1 MPATSLAEQ
10 LKKLT
15 VPQAAVFKDDTKT
28 VSLLFDPKEAALKD
42 RDTFYEIGLSG
53 LKELIALYEGFRVF
67 EDTLYNLSSKD
78 FERSVQSKEVNQN
91 LDQTIEK
98 FLLQLSP
105 YLLLQ
110 SSHKA
115 LEWLINRYH
124 IHQYNQDAIMALIM
138 PYHGTKIFVRFVQLM
153 DISSNNNRWNWLQPI
168 NKHGIA
174 LGNQVLFNQCVSNS
188 GTLQFIAKT
197 TLKYV
202 KEFGDR
208 ATQLNTVFAFFCQ
221 TAIGVIDT
229 CKNVTEA
236 IINALLPTLIQA
248 IESPIPDFRASAYIV
263 FGYLFTKTSL
273 KEDTLNE
280 IVHKLLTTEFDLSYD
295 VSILITMLYEYQ
307 KHVTRMSEDI
317 LNDMS
322 VDLMNIL
329 CGHVKKLVGK
339 GNNVRAFVLAFLSS
353 VLPLTQTEEFWRY
366 WELPEILI
374 REVDLK
380 KQKPELVIKC
390 VLDNFR
396 PTTSSKIEDD
406 DGSDIEIIEDE
417 AEEDYS
423 SKSFSWYAQF
433 LKTLET
439 QYPEAFDKVV
449 KDEMSSNS
457 KNSSKRRSQLSKL
470 LGFKPA
476 IAHKVGGTYLFENL
490 NHVNHK
496 LRIEATKY
504 MSKEFETL
512 MNDNADFV
520 KESIIN
526 RFNDENPDVVNAA
539 LDIPNEHLKQI
550 FDEEDAT
557 NVFVHIV
564 SKTNKKWKN
573 ISRKAV
579 TKFCSMQILPVQQET
594 VLALVPFLFPHDQ
607 KSAQLTWH
615 ILNSDWGKKFGLV
628 NKTKK
633 LKPAIKGDHEK
644 LCEVI
649 FEALFVDRAIAFDE
663 MLEEYQLN
671 KQNTLDVCFY
681 MLLKISSF
689 NDTTVEEVSA
699 ILNLLL
705 ESVETRSIVHS
716 SEGQVFSSQIMPE
729 FIKLS
734 RENNML
740 FQIIEYIFSKVI
752 DNMNI
757 KDITKPW
764 CNVCNSAET
773 ILIRRLYEIC
783 VIGCAIPSYGENY
796 VALLQKLLEKFFN
809 NAREKFEFI
818 ANFASGHILYAT
830 DPKDVIGPEL
840 QLRSLKL
847 LSNFLAVQEN
857 QNWLYD
863 SDVVV
868 LTVLFCLNNPITAI
882 RECALD
888 IVTKILREEPDKSLI
903 YVQLFEEIMIHRQE
917 LLLDHNQV
925 KQVLNTILTQKS
937 QKKVFSRNCLLKLTN
952 ILNSDTPSH
961 IKSSFLKILSEVSNA
976 TTFPYFVQALK
987 SVEKTLKQNELN
999 SKFTFDIYESNMF
1012 KTVYS
1017 HINEGTV
1024 STFAKSDVWS
1034 SIETG
1039 MKEYRECILQEDQ
1052 TFVSPAVLIMKQ
1064 IDEEVFNKVPEE
1076 KSNDMVYLIASAG
1089 AVSNNP
1095 SISSVASK
1103 VMKKIHLKFS
1113 HFKPILEK
1121 MLNAVDPAANIPKK
1135 KKTTVSMI
1143 SYQLTETDEWRL
1155 GVAFLEFVQSKK
1167 KMKLD
1172 NSFVSL
1178 LFQILKKCLRFEEQS
1193 YVEYT
1198 KQLILS
1204 SLWYFCKKF
1213 VDEKDKEQMKSLKS
1227 VFDVELVVQ
1236 CIRGTQ
1242 NPQTHHHA
1250 LILLSHAAFMLPE
1263 QVLHHTMEIFTF
1275 MGSSVLRHDDAYSF
1289 QIITKIIETLVP
1301 ILVKLDKDIDEYTE
1315 KELQHLQSRVVPVL
1329 RIFAD
1334 VVLHVPEHRRLPLFK
1349 KLIETLGPSQF
1360 LWVFLAL
1367 LLETH
1372 VAHFNENKKKDK
1384 PQQRT
1389 RTLAEQESPIN
1400 RLDFGQSILL
1410 EFPPE
1415 IALENFIKLVSYIKS
1430 LPLQKDE
1437 DSMDTDVDP
1446 GDIFSVN
1453 GHTAIQLRHYKYVI
1467 ITFMNT
1473 CLASSRFI
1481 QHSSQTTDVKTME
1494 AHYKSFIINILTFIQ
1509 TISKVTDEKTAKYWR
1524 VMLHHSYDLLDHTN
1538 NLLSATMFLSVVRGL
1553 MKHTLQTVRRKSME
1567 LLNSKIQFS
1576 PELFEGVHKELLFSL
1591 LPPLLDIVKTIE
1603 TKDETLS
1610 EVAAQELELNQQ
1622 TALLSLK
1629 LLTKMLASEN
1639 PEPFKSVLETVTEY
1653 TCNSNIAGNVMAS
1666 VVLCL
1671 AELCSNLKAHA
1682 LASLRK
1688 FMPALIKVL
1697 KKQRKSE
1704 TPELVLLSTV
1714 TAISKI
1720 IESLPLFLSPYL
1732 QKILYEYSI
1741 LLAKWQ
1747 SQDQECNKVSAIVAK
1762 LLNIKKKIAGSI
1774 PPRVLIP
1781 VVNETHQ
1788 MLLEKEDFDAVGPVM
1803 SVLADSFAN
1812 VTSADF
1818 NALQQDLTTFFL
1830 NALQLRS
1837 DAVDKDVG
1845 SDVIDRAED
1854 EVVNA
1859 LVSLVLK
1866 LSETSFRPFYFK
1878 IYDWAIRTNV
1888 EGQKDRAI
1896 TFYRLSCAIA
1906 DKLKGLFVLFA
1917 GHFIKNASDLLDAC
1931 NNSKTEDLYFD
1942 SEEKCLM
1949 LIKFIIKTL
1958 HIVFL
1963 YDSQSFL
1970 NKDRFETLMQP
1981 VVDQLENTLGGIVS
1995 LKARATEYII
2005 PCVSQFAVAT
2015 ADDSLWKLLNYQIL
2029 LKTRHNDAEIRLTAL
2044 DCLVAM
2050 ATQLGSSWL
2059 PLLAESVPFLAE
2071 LLEDGDSRIESST
2084 KDAIR
2089 KLEQI
2094 LGEPLEKYF

>member
-1 MPATSLAEQ
+1 MAATSLAEQ

-15 VPQAAVFKDDTKT
+15 VPQATIYKDDSKT
-28 VSLLFDPKEAALKD
+28 ISLLFDPKEAAAKD

-53 LKELIALYEGFRVF
+53 LKELIAIYEGFRLF
-67 EDTLYNLSSKD
+67 EDTLFSLSSKD
-78 FERSVQSKEVNQN
+78 FERAVQTKEVNQN

-124 IHQYNQDAIMALIM
+124 IHDYNQDAIMALIL

-153 DISSNNNRWNWLQPI
+153 DIKSTNNRWNWLMPI
-168 NKHGIA
+168 HKHGIA
-174 LGNQVLFNQCVSNS
+174 LANQVLFNQCASNS

-208 ATQLNTVFAFFCQ
+208 ASQLNTVFAFFCQ
-221 TAIGVIDT
+221 TAIGVIDSS
-229 CKNVTEA
+229 KKVTEA
-236 IINALLPTLIQA
+236 IINALLPTVIKA
-248 IESPIPDFRASAYIV
+248 IDSPITDFRAAAYIIL
-263 FGYLFTKTSL
+263 GYLFTKTSL

-280 IVHKLLTTEFDLSYD
+280 IALKLLTTEFDISYD
-295 VSILITMLYEYQ
+295 VTILITMMYENQ
-307 KHVTRMSEDI
+307 DHVTSMSEDI
-317 LNDMS
+317 LNNLS
-322 VDLMNIL
+322 VDIINTL
-329 CGHVKKLVGK
+329 CNHMKKLVEK
-339 GNNVRAFVLAFLSS
+339 GNNIRAFLLAFLSS
-353 VLPLTQTEEFWRY
+353 ILPLIQGEDFWRY
-366 WELPEILI
+366 CKLPEILI
-374 REVDLK
+374 SEVDLK
-380 KQKPELVIKC
+380 QQKPELIIKC
-390 VLDNFR
+390 ILDAFQPQSNIN
-396 PTTSSKIEDD
+396 TMD
-406 DGSDIEIIEDE
+406 DGNESDIEIIDEEDE
-417 AEEDYS
+417 S
-423 SKSFSWYAQF
+423 SGKVLNWYALF
-433 LKTLET
+433 LKDLER
-439 QYPEAFDKVV
+439 QYPDAFDKVV
-449 KDEMSSNS
+449 KEQMSSDS
-457 KNSSKRRSQLSKL
+457 KNSPKRRNQLSKL

-490 NHVNHK
+490 NHVNAK
-496 LRIEATKY
+496 LRVEAVNY
-504 MSKEFETL
+504 IAKEFDALKAE
-512 MNDNADFV
+512 NSDFV

-526 RFNDENPDVVNAA
+526 RLNDDTPEVVSAA
-539 LDIPNEHLKQI
+539 LDIPNDSLKEVLNEI
-550 FDEEDAT
+550 DAT
-557 NVFVHIV
+557 KSFVAIV
-564 SKTNKKWKN
+564 GKGAKKWKPVVK
-573 ISRKAV
+573 KAI
-579 TKFCSMQILPVQQET
+579 TKFCKIEILPVNQET
-594 VLALVPFLFPHDQ
+594 VLALVPYLFPNSEETA
-607 KSAQLTWH
+607 KLTWQ
-615 ILNSDWGKKFGLV
+615 ILNSEWGKKFGLA
-628 NKTKK
+628 NKTKD
-633 LKPAIKGDHEK
+633 LKGSIKGDHLK

-649 FEALFVDRAIAFDE
+649 FKALFVDKTVNLDNILDE
-663 MLEEYQLN
+663 NQLN
-671 KQNTLDVCFY
+671 KSNTSDVCFY
-681 MLLKISSF
+681 MLLKTSCLKNAS
-689 NDTTVEEVSA
+689 VEELSA

-705 ESVETRSIVHS
+705 ESVENRSIVHS
-716 SEGQVFSSQIMPE
+716 SEGQVFSSTIMPE
-729 FIKLS
+729 FIKLC

-740 FQIIEYIFSKVI
+740 FQIIEYIFSRVI
-752 DNMNI
+752 EDMNI
-757 KDITKPW
+757 KDIPKPW
-764 CNVCNSAET
+764 CDVCKTPET

-796 VALLQKLLEKFFN
+796 VALLQKLLEKFFK

-818 ANFASGHILYAT
+818 ANFACGHILYAT

-857 QNWLYD
+857 EKWLYD

-868 LTVLFCLNNPITAI
+868 LTILFCLNNPITAI
-882 RECALD
+882 RECVID
-888 IVTKILREEPDKSLI
+888 IVNKLLREQPDKKLI
-903 YVQLFEEIMIHRQE
+903 YVQLYEELMAHKEE
-917 LLLDHNQV
+917 LVLDHNQIT
-925 KQVLNTILTQKS
+925 QVLNTILTQKD
-937 QKKVFSRNCLLKLTN
+937 QNKMFRRNCLLKLVG
-952 ILNSDTPSH
+952 ILNSDAPSH
-961 IKSSFLKILSEVSNA
+961 IKSSFLKILCEVNNA
-976 TTFPYFVQALK
+976 VAFPHIVQALK
-987 SVEKTLKQNELN
+987 TLEQTLSENTLN
-999 SKFTFDIYESNMF
+999 ARFTFDIYESNMF
-1012 KTVYS
+1012 QSVYS
-1017 HINEGTV
+1017 HINE
-1024 STFAKSDVWS
+1024 STISTLSKDQVWN
-1034 SIETG
+1034 SIQAG
-1039 MKEYRECILQEDQ
+1039 LKEYRECILREDQ
-1052 TFVSPAVLIMKQ
+1052 SFVSPAVLILKQ
-1064 IDEEVFNKVPEE
+1064 IDENVFNKLPEE
-1076 KSNDMVYLIASAG
+1076 KSNDLVYLIACAG

-1121 MLNAVDPAANIPKK
+1121 MLHVVDPAETVSKK
-1135 KKTTVSMI
+1135 KKSSVSML
-1143 SYQLTETDEWRL
+1143 SYQVTETDEWRL

-1178 LFQILKKCLRFEEQS
+1178 LFQILNKCLRFEEQS

-1204 SLWYFCKKF
+1204 SLWYYCKKF
-1213 VDEKDKEQMKSLKS
+1213 VDENDKDQMKSLKS
-1227 VFDVELVVQ
+1227 VFDVELAVQ

-1275 MGSSVLRHDDAYSF
+1275 MGTSVLRHDDAYSF
-1289 QIITKIIETLVP
+1289 QIIIKIIETLIP
-1301 ILVKLDKDIDEYTE
+1301 ILVKLDKNIEDYTE
-1315 KELQHLQSRVVPVL
+1315 KELQQLQNRVVPVL

-1334 VVLHVPEHRRLPLFK
+1334 CVLHVPEHRRLPLFK

-1372 VAHFNENKKKDK
+1372 VAHFSEEKKTDK
-1384 PQQRT
+1384 RNT
-1389 RTLAEQESPIN
+1389 RTLADQEAPIN
-1400 RLDFGQSILL
+1400 RIDFGQSIVL

-1415 IALENFIKLVSYIKS
+1415 IALENFIKLIIYIKS

-1437 DSMDTDVDP
+1437 NTMDADVDP
-1446 GDIFSVN
+1446 SDIFSVA
-1453 GHTAIQLRHYKYVI
+1453 GHSPLQLRHYKYMI

-1481 QHSSQTTDVKTME
+1481 QHSSQATDDKAMETNYKT
-1494 AHYKSFIINILTFIQ
+1494 FIINILTFIQ
-1509 TISKVTDEKTAKYWR
+1509 TISKVSDDKSAKYWR

-1538 NLLSATMFLSVVRGL
+1538 NLLSAPMFLSVVRGL

-1576 PELFEGVHKELLFSL
+1576 PELFEGVDKELLFSL

-1603 TKDETLS
+1603 TRDENLS
-1610 EVAAQELELNQQ
+1610 EIASQELELNQQ

-1629 LLTKMLASEN
+1629 LLTRMLASEN
-1639 PEPFKSVLETVTEY
+1639 PEPFKDVLETVTDY
-1653 TCNSNIAGNVMAS
+1653 TCNPNIAGNVMAS

-1682 LASLRK
+1682 LVSLRK

-1697 KKQRKSE
+1697 KKQRKAE
-1704 TPELVLLSTV
+1704 TQELVLLSTV
-1714 TAISKI
+1714 TAIAKI
-1720 IESLPLFLSPYL
+1720 VESLPLFLSPYL

-1747 SQDQECNKVSAIVAK
+1747 SQDQECSKVSAIVTK
-1762 LLNIKKKIAGSI
+1762 LLTIKKKIASSI

-1781 VVNETHQ
+1781 VVNQTHQ
-1788 MLLEKEDFDAVGPVM
+1788 MLLEKEDYDAVGPVM
-1803 SVLADSFAN
+1803 LVLADSFAN
-1812 VTSADF
+1812 VTTADF
-1818 NALQQDLTTFFL
+1818 TALQQDLTTFFL
-1830 NALQLRS
+1830 SALQLRS
-1837 DAVDKDVG
+1837 DAVEKDVDA
-1845 SDVIDRAED
+1845 DVVDRAED

-1859 LVSLVLK
+1859 LVCLVLK

-1888 EGQKDRAI
+1888 DGHKDRAI
-1896 TFYRLSCAIA
+1896 TFYRLSSAIA

-1942 SEEKCLM
+1942 SEAKCLM
-1949 LIKFIIKTL
+1949 LIKYIVKTL
-1958 HIVFL
+1958 HTVFL

-1981 VVDQLENTLGGIVS
+1981 VVDQLENTLGGIQS
-1995 LKARATEYII
+1995 LKSRATEYII

-2029 LKTRHNDAEIRLTAL
+2029 LKTRHNDAEVRLTAL

-2071 LLEDGDSRIESST
+2071 LLEDGDSRIEAST

-2094 LGEPLEKYF
+2094 LGESLEKYF

>member
-1 MPATSLAEQ
+1 MPPTSLAEQ
-10 LKKLT
+10 LKKLS
-15 VPQAAVFKDDTKT
+15 VPQATVYKDDSKT
-28 VSLLFDPKEAALKD
+28 VSLLFDPKDAASKD

-67 EDTLYNLSSKD
+67 EDTLYSLSSKD
-78 FERSVQSKEVNQN
+78 FERAIQSKEVNQN

-115 LEWLINRYH
+115 LEWLVNRFH
-124 IHQYNQDAIMALIM
+124 IHQYNQDAIIALVM
-138 PYHGTKIFVRFVQLM
+138 PYHGTKIFIRFIQLM

-168 NKHGIA
+168 HNNGIA
-174 LGNQVLFNQCVSNS
+174 LANQVLFNQCVSNT
-188 GTLQFIAKT
+188 GTLRFIAKT

-202 KEFGDR
+202 DEFGER

-221 TAIGVIDT
+221 TAIGVIDS
-229 CKNVTEA
+229 CSKVTEA
-236 IINALLPTLIQA
+236 IINALLPTLITA
-248 IESPIPDFRASAYIV
+248 IESPIADFRASAYIV

-273 KEDTLNE
+273 KVDTLNE

-295 VSILITMLYEYQ
+295 VVLLITILYENQ
-307 KHVTRMSEDI
+307 KHVTRISEDI

-322 VDLMNIL
+322 VDLMNSF
-329 CGHVKKLVGK
+329 CGHLKKLVGK
-339 GNNVRAFVLAFLSS
+339 GVVVHAFVLAFLSS
-353 VLPLTQTEEFWRY
+353 ILPLTQTEEFWRY

-374 REVDLK
+374 KEVDLK
-380 KQKPELVIKC
+380 KQKPNVIIKC
-390 VLDNFR
+390 ILDKFR
-396 PTTSSKIEDD
+396 PKTADTGGD
-406 DGSDIEIIEDE
+406 DGSDIEIIE
-417 AEEDYS
+417 EEDSS
-423 SKSFSWYAQF
+423 SKSFTWYAQL
-433 LKTLET
+433 LKTLER
-439 QYPEAFDKVV
+439 QYPDAFDKVV
-449 KDEMSSNS
+449 KEEMSSNS
-457 KNSSKRRSQLSKL
+457 KNSQNRRSQLSKL

-490 NHVNHK
+490 NHVNAK
-496 LRIEATKY
+496 LRIEAVKY
-504 MSKEFETL
+504 ICKEFDSLTKE
-512 MNDNADFV
+512 NAEFV
-520 KESIIN
+520 KESVMN
-526 RFNDENPDVVNAA
+526 RFNDDNPEVVSAVLN
-539 LDIPNEHLKQI
+539 IPTDHLKDI
-550 FDEEDAT
+550 FNEIDAT
-557 NVFVHIV
+557 NVFVSII
-564 SKTNKKWKN
+564 SKGSKKWKN
-573 ISRKAV
+573 IVKQAIL
-579 TKFCSMQILPVQQET
+579 KFCSIQILPVNQET
-594 VLALVPFLFPHDQ
+594 VLALVPFLFPYDQ
-607 KSAQLTWH
+607 ESTKLTWKIIH
-615 ILNSDWGKKFGLV
+615 SDWGKKIGLADIT
-628 NKTKK
+628 KT
-633 LKPAIKGDHEK
+633 LKGSSKDDHEK
-644 LCEVI
+644 VCDI
-649 FEALFVDRAIAFDE
+649 MFSALFIDKQINFSDILDE
-663 MLEEYQLN
+663 LHL
-671 KQNTLDVCFY
+671 KKSNTSDVCFY

-689 NDTTVEEVSA
+689 KNASVDEASA

-705 ESVETRSIVHS
+705 ESVESRSIVHS
-716 SEGQVFSSQIMPE
+716 SEGQIFSSRIMPE

-734 RENNML
+734 RQNNML

-752 DNMNI
+752 DNMAI

-764 CNVCNSAET
+764 CNYCKSAET

-796 VALLQKLLEKFFN
+796 VVLLQKLLEKFFK
-809 NAREKFEFI
+809 NAQEKFEFI
-818 ANFASGHILYAT
+818 TNFACGHILYAA

-847 LSNFLAVQEN
+847 LSNFIAAQ
-857 QNWLYD
+857 QKANWLFD
-863 SDVVV
+863 SDVLV
-868 LTVLFCLNNPITAI
+868 LTILFCLNNPITVI

-888 IVTKILREEPDKSLI
+888 IVCKLLREEPDKSLI
-903 YVQLFEEIMIHRQE
+903 YVQLFEELMVHEEE
-917 LLLDHNQV
+917 LTLDHNQI
-925 KQVLNTILTQKS
+925 KQVLNTVLTQKS

-952 ILNSDTPSH
+952 ILHSEVPSH
-961 IKSSFLKILSEVSNA
+961 IKSSFLQILSGVSNV
-976 TTFPYFVQALK
+976 TTFPHFIQALK
-987 SVEKTLKQNELN
+987 SLEKSFKENELN
-999 SKFTFDIYESNMF
+999 LKFAFDIYESNMF

-1017 HINEGTV
+1017 HINECTV
-1024 STFAKSDVWS
+1024 STFAKDDVWKS
-1034 SIETG
+1034 VELG
-1039 MKEYRECILQEDQ
+1039 MRVFRGCILEEDQ

-1064 IDEEVFNKVPEE
+1064 IDENVFNKVPEE
-1076 KSNDMVYLIASAG
+1076 RSNGLVHLIASAG

-1095 SISSVASK
+1095 TISSVASK
-1103 VMKKIHLKFS
+1103 VMKRIHLKFS
-1113 HFKPILEK
+1113 HFKPILQN
-1121 MLNAVDPAANIPKK
+1121 MLNVVDPAANVPKK
-1135 KKTTVSMI
+1135 KKSTVSML

-1155 GVAFLEFVQSKK
+1155 GVAVLEYVQSKK

-1178 LFQILKKCLRFEEQS
+1178 LFQILNKCLRFEEQS

-1213 VDEKDKEQMKSLKS
+1213 VNENDKDQMKSLKS
-1227 VFDVELVVQ
+1227 VFNVELIVQ

-1301 ILVKLDKDIDEYTE
+1301 ILVKLEKDIDEYSE
-1315 KELQHLQSRVVPVL
+1315 KELQQLQGRVVPVL

-1384 PQQRT
+1384 PQQRV
-1389 RTLAEQESPIN
+1389 RSLADQESPVN

-1410 EFPPE
+1410 EFSPE
-1415 IALENFIKLVSYIKS
+1415 IALENFTKLVTYIKS
-1430 LPLQKDE
+1430 LPLHKDE
-1437 DSMDTDVDP
+1437 NAMDTDVDP

-1453 GHTAIQLRHYKYVI
+1453 GHTPIQLRHYKYVI
-1467 ITFMNT
+1467 VTFMNT

-1481 QHSSQTTDVKTME
+1481 QHNSQATDVKLME

-1538 NLLSATMFLSVVRGL
+1538 NLLSAPMFLSVVRGL

-1576 PELFEGVHKELLFSL
+1576 PELFQDVDKELLFSL

-1603 TKDETLS
+1603 TKDDSLS

-1639 PEPFKSVLETVTEY
+1639 PEPFKSVLETVTNY
-1653 TCNSNIAGNVMAS
+1653 TCNPNIPGNVMAS

-1682 LASLRK
+1682 LTSLRK
-1688 FMPALIKVL
+1688 YMPALIKVL
-1697 KKQRKSE
+1697 KKQRKSV

-1747 SQDQECNKVSAIVAK
+1747 SQDQECSKVAAIVAK

-1781 VVNETHQ
+1781 VVSATHQ
-1788 MLLEKEDFDAVGPVM
+1788 LLLEKENFAAVGPVM

-1812 VTSADF
+1812 VTTADF
-1818 NALQQDLTTFFL
+1818 KALQQDLTTFFL
-1830 NALQLRS
+1830 TALQLRS
-1837 DAVDKDVG
+1837 DSVNMNVDAQV
-1845 SDVIDRAED
+1845 VDRAED

-1859 LVSLVLK
+1859 LVCLILK
-1866 LSETSFRPFYFK
+1866 LSESSFRPFYFK
-1878 IYDWAIRTNV
+1878 IYDFAIRTNV
-1888 EGQKDRAI
+1888 GGYKEKTI

-1906 DKLKGLFVLFA
+1906 DKLKALFVLFA
-1917 GHFIKNASDLLDAC
+1917 GHFMKNASELLDAC

-1949 LIKFIIKTL
+1949 LIRYIIKTL
-1958 HIVFL
+1958 HTVFV
-1963 YDSQSFL
+1963 YDSQSFV

-1981 VVDQLENTLGGIVS
+1981 IVDQLENTLGGIES

-2029 LKTRHNDAEIRLTAL
+2029 LKARHNDAEIRLLAL

-2071 LLEDGDSRIESST
+2071 LLEDGDSRIETST